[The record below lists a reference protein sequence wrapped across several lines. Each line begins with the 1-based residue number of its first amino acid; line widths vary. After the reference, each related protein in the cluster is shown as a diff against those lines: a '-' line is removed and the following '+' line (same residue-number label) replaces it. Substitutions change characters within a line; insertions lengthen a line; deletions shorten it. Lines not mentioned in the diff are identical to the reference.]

1 MRRRVAHHAGLLLP
15 RTRNPGYAGRSGR
28 THCARNGRESRVQ
41 GVHPI
46 RDIADMPALPVGTL
60 PEEDDVP
67 QVRLGGPPQLHAQVL
82 KPEMQERLDCVRELR
97 ETQALQ
103 AMRHTGV
110 WPEKVT
116 VTLLRSLPRLRLRE
130 SNFTDRTAQAPAKTK
145 LSLRWRHRAP
155 RSTLVVS
162 KVQVQE
168 E

>member
-15 RTRNPGYAGRSGR
+15 WTRNLGYASRSGR
-28 THCARNGRESRVQ
+28 AHCARNGRESLVQ

-46 RDIADMPALPVGTL
+46 RDMPALPVGTL
-60 PEEDDVP
+60 PEEEDVP

-97 ETQALQ
+97 ETQALL

-145 LSLRWRHRAP
+145 PSPRWRHRAP

-162 KVQVQE
+162 QVQVQE